1 MKMISPFCN
10 ISKGSLLKDKIVSK
24 EDIMDVLILHLDRSV
39 CLAPGVP
46 AIQRWEHLADQF
58 KVLYDVK
65 SQCANFSGK
74 LSSSESLFEHLRVTK
89 DSLTVEEVKSCLK
102 KLERNDVVAELEKNS
117 HLKGNPLAPF
127 EAYVCFYQQCE
138 TFYIELVY
146 LLPNF
151 GFLTLDYRAPN
162 QSIFP
167 LYFCDPVFFL
177 IGQRYFLI
185 GQRYFLYGQL
195 EFLHGQCFTFYMVNS
210 SFYRVKLTFHMVNF
224 VLFL

>member
-10 ISKGSLLKDKIVSK
+10 ISKGSFLRDKIVSK
-24 EDIMDVLILHLDRSV
+24 GDIMDVLILHLDRSV
-39 CLAPGVP
+39 CLAPGIP
-46 AIQRWEHLADQF
+46 ATQRWEHLADQF
-58 KVLYDVK
+58 KVPDDVK

-74 LSSSESLFEHLRVTK
+74 LSSSESLFEHLCATQ
-89 DSLTVEEVKSCLK
+89 DSLTVKEVKSCLK

-127 EAYVCFYQQCE
+127 EAHVCYQQCE

-167 LYFCDPVFFL
+167 LYFCDPIFFL